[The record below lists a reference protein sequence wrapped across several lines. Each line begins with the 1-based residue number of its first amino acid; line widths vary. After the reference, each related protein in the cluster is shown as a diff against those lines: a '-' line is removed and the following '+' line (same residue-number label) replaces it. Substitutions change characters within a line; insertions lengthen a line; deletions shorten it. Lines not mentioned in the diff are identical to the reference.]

1 MGKPVVF
8 VIDDDESVCRSLRR
22 LMKSVGRNVRTFTS
36 ARDFL
41 SQGCQNVSGCLILD
55 VTMPEMNGLELQKM
69 LVDSGS
75 RMPIIFMSA
84 HEDIST
90 REQGLGAGALAF
102 LKKPFEDQA
111 LIENINLA
119 LSRFS
124 DEDHKENN
132 QGSNNNES

>member
-1 MGKPVVF
+1 MDKPVVF
-8 VIDDDESVCRSLRR
+8 IIDDDESVCRALRR
-22 LMKSVGRNVRTFTS
+22 LMKSVGLNVRTFTS
-36 ARDFL
+36 AKDFL
-41 SQGCQNVSGCLILD
+41 NQGCQNVPGCLVLD
-55 VTMPEMNGLELQKM
+55 VRMPEMGGLELQKR

-90 REQGLGAGALAF
+90 REQGLRAGAIAF

-119 LSRFS
+119 LSKFT

-132 QGSNNNES
+132 QEQQ